1 MLSARI
7 GVSSPHPNPFTDRTM
22 FTLQPAAAGP
32 VRAVLYDLL
41 GRERGVL
48 FDGFLPAGAVQPVT
62 IEAGDLPAG
71 VYVYRVES
79 GGGVVAGKVV
89 LRR

>member
-1 MLSARI
+1 
-7 GVSSPHPNPFTDRTM
+7 
-22 FTLQPAAAGP
+22 
-32 VRAVLYDLL
+32 LYDLL